1 MFWLLPS
8 GRRRIPW
15 IGKLSVW
22 DRSKWKRRIGVIGIP
37 FALGVSVYTAV
48 LLSACAIPLWRS
60 IALPFF
66 YFISALSLGIEGGAI
81 LGMAS
86 LRKSDPDAMKEP
98 LRFLKRSYR
107 AILPL
112 YLIVALIFIFV
123 LAMAPASRSTALDF
137 ITGWSGLIWWVGVI
151 GIGIVLPLILVMRKT
166 EKPARHA
173 WLFSGCLI
181 MGDFL
186 LRLVLVLAGQ
196 GAI

>member
-1 MFWLLPS
+1 
-8 GRRRIPW
+8 
-15 IGKLSVW
+15 VW